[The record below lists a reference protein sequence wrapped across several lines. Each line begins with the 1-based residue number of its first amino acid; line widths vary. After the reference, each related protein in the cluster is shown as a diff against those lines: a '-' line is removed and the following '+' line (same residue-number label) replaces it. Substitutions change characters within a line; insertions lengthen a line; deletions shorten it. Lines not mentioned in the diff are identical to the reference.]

1 MTNKIKDFDATFNK
15 KLQSQSSE
23 ERMKAGLKK
32 LAQEMEVNRDSIK
45 EPDGLASGTSD
56 KKGKMIIDLEV
67 DYDDEQD

>member
-45 EPDGLASGTSD
+45 EPDGLASGASD

>member
-45 EPDGLASGTSD
+45 EPDGLASGASD

-67 DYDDEQD
+67 GYDDEQD